1 MAGLAPVPLR
11 DLLCLM
17 RRESQRSRAIFGLP
31 VRNWF
36 FPPKDL
42 DFSARHASSRAA
54 TPVGPAAGPHTQL
67 AQNIALSW
75 LAGGRIIELK
85 TVQVNDRLA
94 IPRPCIHVP
103 NVGYNVEWSQ
113 ELSVS
118 ESTAEY
124 AKAVFLVEVLKAT
137 KCFGAFDD
145 ASGFENCGDTV
156 YDISVGYDL
165 AGVRSDKVTGFLRAM
180 RNPAPHF
187 AELRRQ
193 LTGNLQEFRELELPA
208 SISNCVTLS
217 TFHGCPAHEIE
228 AIVRYLLE
236 QLGLHVIIKFNPTL
250 LGFEAVRELL
260 IDQLGYHH
268 LALCR
273 EAFAQDLQYR
283 DALEMLRRLR
293 RVAENCGATVGAKFT
308 NTLVVANNSEF
319 FPTQADPYMYL
330 SGQPLH
336 VIAMNLMQRFREE
349 LGFEFPVSFSAGIE
363 RKNFPAAAACGMVPI
378 TTCTDLLRQGG
389 YGRLPRYLDAL
400 ANEMSKIPA
409 ESARRCGVSSREAFV
424 LAAHG
429 HGTDAVAETLQS
441 VQGGDQLWRREGP
454 RLTALAA
461 EHPDDLPRALRDA
474 AAAGGLDAEAIVLQA
489 TRIAGR
495 LNGRDIVPALAGDP
509 RYHAQ
514 SNKKEPRR
522 IARTLGLYDCI
533 NCDLCISACPNDAI
547 FAYNATPVE
556 TPTEL
561 LRLRSAALLV
571 RAPGKGFA
579 IRVPHQLAVLDGL
592 CNECSNCDVY
602 CPEQGAPFQLKER
615 VFLSLEDFNSAPAQD
630 GFCRQNNTLRAR
642 LSGSQYF
649 LAPEIERNRATLC
662 GAGFHLDL
670 QWEPLEVREARL
682 TDSEEMDFDTALLW
696 RMKAVWESIFD
707 SDSPNMVNPDPQ
719 AERVEKLS

>member
-1 MAGLAPVPLR
+1 MAGLTPVPFL
-11 DLLCLM
+11 DLLRLM
-17 RRESQRSRAIFGLP
+17 RREAERSRAIFGLP

-42 DFSARHASSRAA
+42 DFSARHAYSRAA

-85 TVQVNDRLA
+85 TVQVNDCLA
-94 IPRPCIHVP
+94 IPRPCIHIP

-118 ESTAEY
+118 ASTAEY
-124 AKAVFLVEVLKAT
+124 VKAVFLIEVLKAT

-145 ASGFENCGDTV
+145 ASSFESSGDTV

-165 AGVRSDKVTGFLRAM
+165 AGIRSDKVTGFLRAM
-180 RNPAPHF
+180 QDPLPHF
-187 AELRRQ
+187 EELRRQ
-193 LTGNLQEFRELELPA
+193 LAGDLQEFRGIGLPS

-250 LGFEAVRELL
+250 LGFEAVGELL
-260 IDQLGYHH
+260 IDRLGYHH

-273 EAFAQDLQYR
+273 EAFAQDLQYH

-293 RVAENCGATVGAKFT
+293 RVAESCSLTVGAKFT
-308 NTLVVANNSEF
+308 NTLVVANNPEF
-319 FPTQADPYMYL
+319 FPTHADPYMYL

-336 VIAMNLMQRFREE
+336 VIAMNLMQRFRED

-363 RKNFPAAAACGMVPI
+363 RKNFPATVACGMVPV

-400 ANEMSKIPA
+400 ADEM
-409 ESARRCGVSSREAFV
+409 RRCGVSSREAFV

-429 HGTDAVAETLQS
+429 HGAEAAAETLRS
-441 VQGGDQLWRREGP
+441 VQGGDHVWKREGL

-461 EHPDDLPRALRDA
+461 EHPDELPRALRRVA
-474 AAAGGLDAEAIVLQA
+474 AVEGLDAEEVVMKA
-489 TRIAGR
+489 TRVAGR

-514 SNKKEPRR
+514 SNTKEPRR
-522 IARTLGLYDCI
+522 IARTLDLYDCI
-533 NCDLCISACPNDAI
+533 NCDLCISACPNGAI
-547 FAYNATPVE
+547 FAYNASPVE

-561 LRLRSAALLV
+561 LQLRSRGLLV
-571 RAPGKGFA
+571 RAPGKGFV
-579 IRVPHQLAVLDGL
+579 IRVTHQLAVLDGL

-615 VFLSLEDFNSAPAQD
+615 VFLSLEEFISAPARD

-642 LSGSQYF
+642 LGGSEYF
-649 LAPEIERNRATLC
+649 LAPELARNRAMLC
-662 GAGFHLDL
+662 GTGFHLDL
-670 QWEPLEVREARL
+670 QWEPLEVREGRL
-682 TDSEEMDFDTALLW
+682 TDSQDIAFDTALLW
-696 RMKAVWESIFD
+696 RMKTVWESIFN
-707 SDSPNMVNPDPQ
+707 SDSPSMVNPDPHAGR
-719 AERVEKLS
+719 AERLS

>member
-1 MAGLAPVPLR
+1 MAGLTPVPFL
-11 DLLCLM
+11 DLLRLM
-17 RRESQRSRAIFGLP
+17 RSEFEHSRSIFGLP

-36 FPPKDL
+36 FPAKEL

-67 AQNIALSW
+67 AQNIVLSW

-94 IPRPCIHVP
+94 IPRPCIHIP

-113 ELSVS
+113 ELSVG

-124 AKAVFLVEVLKAT
+124 AKAVFLIEALKAT

-145 ASGFENCGDTV
+145 ASGFEGSGNTV

-165 AGVRSDKVTGFLRAM
+165 AGIRSEKVTGFLRAM
-180 RNPAPHF
+180 QKPAPQF
-187 AELRRQ
+187 EKLRRQ
-193 LTGNLQEFRELELPA
+193 LTSELQEFRDLELPA

-217 TFHGCPAHEIE
+217 TFHGCPADEIE
-228 AIVRYLLE
+228 DIVLYLLE
-236 QLGLHVIIKFNPTL
+236 KLGLHVIIKFNPTL

-260 IDQLGYHH
+260 IERLGYRH

-273 EAFAQDLQYR
+273 EAFEQDLQYD
-283 DALEMLRRLR
+283 DALEMMRRLR
-293 RVAENCGATVGAKFT
+293 SVAENCGATVGAKFT
-308 NTLVVANNSEF
+308 NTLVVANNPEF
-319 FPTQADPYMYL
+319 FPAQTDPYMYL

-349 LGFEFPVSFSAGIE
+349 LGFEFAVSFSAGIE
-363 RKNFPAAAACGMVPI
+363 RKNFPASVACGMVPV

-389 YGRLPRYLDAL
+389 YARLPKYLDGL
-400 ANEMSKIPA
+400 ADEM
-409 ESARRCGVSSREAFV
+409 RRGGVSSRAAFV
-424 LAAHG
+424 LAAQG
-429 HGTDAVAETLQS
+429 HGAEAAAEVLRIEK
-441 VQGGDQLWRREGP
+441 GGAQVWEREGA
-454 RLTALAA
+454 RLTALATK
-461 EHPDDLPRALRDA
+461 HPDEFPRALREA
-474 AAAGGLDAEAIVLQA
+474 AAAGALDAEGIVLQA
-489 TRIAGR
+489 TRVAGR
-495 LNGRDIVPALAGDP
+495 LNGRDIVPTLAGDA

-514 SNKKEPRR
+514 SNTKEPRR

-547 FAYNATPVE
+547 FAYRARTVE
-556 TPTEL
+556 TTTEL
-561 LRLRSAALLV
+561 LRLRTGGLFA

-579 IRVPHQLAVLDGL
+579 IRVRHQLALVDGL

-602 CPEQGAPFQLKER
+602 CPEQGAPFRLKER
-615 VFLSLEDFNSAPAQD
+615 VFLGPEEFISAPARD

-642 LSGSQYF
+642 LSGAEYF

-662 GAGFHLDL
+662 GTGFHLDL
-670 QWEPLEVREARL
+670 QWEPLEVRAGRL
-682 TDSEEMDFDTALLW
+682 TDSEEIEFDTALLW
-696 RMKAVWESIFD
+696 RMKTVWESIFNTD
-707 SDSPNMVNPDPQ
+707 APNMVNPAPPAVLASRRGD
-719 AERVEKLS
+719 E

>member
-1 MAGLAPVPLR
+1 MAGLTPVPFL
-11 DLLCLM
+11 DLLRLM
-17 RRESQRSRAIFGLP
+17 RREFEHSRAIFGLP
-31 VRNWF
+31 VRKWF
-36 FPPKDL
+36 FPRKDL

-67 AQNIALSW
+67 AQNIVLSW

-94 IPRPCIHVP
+94 IPRPCIHIP
-103 NVGYNVEWSQ
+103 NIGYNVEWSQ

-118 ESTAEY
+118 ASTAEY
-124 AKAVFLVEVLKAT
+124 AKAVFLIEVLKAT
-137 KCFGAFDD
+137 KCFGAFND
-145 ASGFENCGDTV
+145 ATGFESSGDTV

-165 AGVRSDKVTGFLRAM
+165 AGIRSNKVTGFLRAM
-180 RNPAPHF
+180 QNPAPHF
-187 AELRRQ
+187 EELRRQ
-193 LTGNLQEFRELELPA
+193 LAGDLQEFRELELPP

-228 AIVRYLLE
+228 AMVRYLLE

-260 IDQLGYHH
+260 IDRLGYHH
-268 LALCR
+268 VALCR
-273 EAFAQDLQYR
+273 EAFEQDLQYN
-283 DALEMLRRLR
+283 DAMEMLRRLR
-293 RVAENCGATVGAKFT
+293 GVAENCGVTVGAKFT
-308 NTLVVANNSEF
+308 NTLVVANKPEF
-319 FPTQADPYMYL
+319 FPTHADPYMYL

-363 RKNFPAAAACGMVPI
+363 RKNFPAAVACGMVPV

-389 YGRLPRYLDAL
+389 YARLPKYLDGL
-400 ANEMSKIPA
+400 ADEM
-409 ESARRCGVSSREAFV
+409 RRCGVSSREAFV

-429 HGTDAVAETLQS
+429 HGAASAAETLRS
-441 VQGGDQLWRREGP
+441 VQGGEQLWKREGL

-461 EHPDDLPRALRDA
+461 EHPDDLPRALREA
-474 AAAGGLDAEAIVLQA
+474 ARAAGLDAEEIVLQA
-489 TRIAGR
+489 TRVAGR
-495 LNGRDIVPALAGDP
+495 LNGRDIVPALAGDA

-514 SNKKEPRR
+514 SNTKEPRR

-533 NCDLCISACPNDAI
+533 NCDLCISACPNGAI
-547 FAYNATPVE
+547 FAYHAGPVE

-561 LRLRSAALLV
+561 LRLRTAGLLV
-571 RAPGKGFA
+571 RAPGKAFA
-579 IRVPHQLAVLDGL
+579 IRVKHQLAVLDGL

-615 VFLSLEDFNSAPAQD
+615 VFLSLEEFISAPARD

-642 LSGSQYF
+642 LGGFEYF
-649 LAPEIERNRATLC
+649 LAPELERNRATLC
-662 GAGFHLDL
+662 GTGFHLDL
-670 QWEPLEVREARL
+670 QWEPLEVRAGRL
-682 TDSEEMDFDTALLW
+682 TDCSDIAFDTALLW
-696 RMKAVWESIFD
+696 RMKTVWESIFN
-707 SDSPNMVNPDPQ
+707 SDSPSMVNPDPH
-719 AERVEKLS
+719 AARAEKLS